1 MVRQEV
7 MGWNQYTHYQN
18 TQYKYG
24 YNPDLGLSFT
34 SLTIVVSAALGI
46 ANVAAVDCSA
56 LVILR
61 GQHGASRAKYEN
73 ANNLV
78 EQINDDDVLR

>member
-1 MVRQEV
+1 MVR
-7 MGWNQYTHYQN
+7 NQYAHYQN
-18 TQYKYG
+18 TQYKYE

-34 SLTIVVSAALGI
+34 SLTIVVSVALGI
-46 ANVAAVDCSA
+46 ANAVAVDCSA

-61 GQHGASRAKYEN
+61 GRHDEGRAKYEN

-78 EQINDDDVLR
+78 EQINDDDALH